1 MVRDSIELIA
11 WVFQCKY
18 AVRARSLVGWY
29 SICEIKSLSTL
40 MLKQLVLSCG
50 VWSCRLVWIK
60 SGQFY
65 RRTNANGSV
74 RRSKRWDQ
82 MTTTLPCWP
91 PSSSSSSS
99 VFPRREED
107 DAKWA
112 RRVFVLIKIFFLS
125 DSSELTAQKKV
136 AIKNEMKTA
145 DVARWLKTTLLVMI
159 SNQRRM
165 MFHFAIVGLTVQRS
179 NSNFKML
186 ESKKKFSLLRKAI
199 RNEWK
204 MMDLFIFSL
213 STSPIHT
220 PVGWIQISSFYFS
233 SLSRELSRVHN
244 KTAPELLETKKKIK
258 KTTQRIQKRWRRDTK
273 KKVNQKFLDFA
284 RLTHIQAA
292 EQHCG

>member
-1 MVRDSIELIA
+1 
-11 WVFQCKY
+11 
-18 AVRARSLVGWY
+18 
-29 SICEIKSLSTL
+29 
-40 MLKQLVLSCG
+40 
-50 VWSCRLVWIK
+50 
-60 SGQFY
+60 
-65 RRTNANGSV
+65 
-74 RRSKRWDQ
+74 

-125 DSSELTAQKKV
+125 DSSERTAQKKV

-273 KKVNQKFLDFA
+273 KKSESKVPRFCPLNPYSSSRAALWLNRVAPALLALLCELDITFGESKFQFHCKLFCVCKSFFLSLGRAWLGDF
-284 RLTHIQAA
+284 
-292 EQHCG
+292 